1 MRSLDRCQQCSVGTM
16 RIVTTRTRGL
26 TRVRYLKCD
35 CDSCKAKGKET
46 FAVDSL
52 GRQTSFAVGTTRSTF
67 ESSLRH
73 GDENNGS

>member
-1 MRSLDRCQQCSVGTM
+1 MRSLDRCQLCQVGTM

-46 FAVDSL
+46 FSVDSL

-67 ESSLRH
+67 ESSLSNINT
-73 GDENNGS
+73 DNET

>member
-1 MRSLDRCQQCSVGTM
+1 MRNLDRCEKCNIGQM

-46 FAVDSL
+46 FSVDSL
-52 GRQTSFAVGTTRSTF
+52 GRQTSFSVGTARSTF
-67 ESSLRH
+67 ESSLSSINT
-73 GDENNGS
+73 DNGS